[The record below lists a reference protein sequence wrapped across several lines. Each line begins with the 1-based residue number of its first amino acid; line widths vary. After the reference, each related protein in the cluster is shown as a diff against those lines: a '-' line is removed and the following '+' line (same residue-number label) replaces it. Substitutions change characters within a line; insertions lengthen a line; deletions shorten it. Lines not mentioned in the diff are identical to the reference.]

1 MLKLLRK
8 VRPRGW
14 VVGAHY
20 RRAHGCWEVGG
31 PPAVTAA
38 RSLPPPPL
46 AGGAWLRASSTRR
59 AQEAAFAVGRPHPGP
74 HEGRG
79 PGEGMG
85 EATLFL
91 EPQGGLCAIPT
102 ARWPS
107 APVGESYTLRGKAYS
122 PPCAQGVLGGF
133 W

>member
-20 RRAHGCWEVGG
+20 RRAHRCWEVVGG
-31 PPAVTAA
+31 TG
-38 RSLPPPPL
+38 RDGCSLPPPLL
-46 AGGAWLRASSTRR
+46 AGGAWLHASSTRR
-59 AQEAAFAVGRPHPGP
+59 AQEATFAAGRPHPGP
-74 HEGRG
+74 HKGRG

-102 ARWPS
+102 ACRPS
-107 APVGESYTLRGKAYS
+107 VPVGELYTLRGKAYS
-122 PPCAQGVLGGF
+122 PPCAQEC
-133 W
+133 